1 MTLYKPSADAGRK
14 AQLLAELHRDV
25 DLRQQGYRMR
35 ALKLFPHVCASCGRA
50 FSGKRMRE
58 LTVHHKDRNHE
69 NNPPNGTNW
78 ELLCIYCHEDQH
90 GSTLEF
96 FERGDLGP
104 TRDTTPP
111 LTQRP
116 FAKLAELMETM
127 KKG

>member
-1 MTLYKPSADAGRK
+1 MIPKNDDAASRM
-14 AQLLAELHRDV
+14 LAEARAA
-25 DLRQQGYRMR
+25 RQQREKSYRGM
-35 ALKLFPHVCASCGRA
+35 ALKLFPPICGRCGRE
-50 FSGKRMRE
+50 FSGKRLRE
-58 LTVHHKDRNHE
+58 LTVHHKDGNHE